1 MNLVSLELRQWRSFA
16 VCELEFPVGLIG
28 VSGPNGAGKTTIAE
42 AIGWALFGR
51 LRAGAKVSDLRRQD
65 APAGER
71 SLVRLGFR
79 LGPTIYHV
87 ERVVNGPAKLWI
99 GEGDEP
105 ETTRISDTNERIARE
120 LDLTWGTFQR
130 TVFARQKD
138 IAALDPGGSAEA
150 RKAHVERL
158 LGLGR
163 FRVAAD
169 KAKARAKEL
178 AHARDAL
185 REQAPDL
192 DLLRHELVQAE
203 EAAAAG
209 DPTVAEAT
217 QLRALAQERAEVAEA
232 AVDKERD
239 RADRH
244 GRLADEAERLKEEL
258 DERDADLK
266 KKRERLARRAE
277 QKAELSCLDARDL
290 DLDALLR
297 TRQRWELVE
306 RCAEDLATCRAERVV
321 DFDAE
326 LAAAR
331 SAELST
337 VEEELEVLAEHDPS
351 DTEALRSRVA
361 ALESVAG
368 APAPG
373 PAVGRLRALDAERQA
388 AHTRHGVL
396 VASIEDAE
404 RHLAAVEEGGS
415 DVPCPTCLRP
425 YGEDHEEIAAAHRAG
440 LAGQRSE
447 ASDLA
452 ARFSELDD
460 KREAAAHDLQ
470 RAEAAAAD
478 LKRTDG
484 PERLEDARRA
494 LERAE
499 ETAADRLTRVAQLR
513 HRRDLL
519 QQLIADDRERGRA
532 AERAVGRLEGA
543 TDRFAV
549 AAAALGVTDY
559 DEAAKQVAVA
569 AHDVAVVE
577 HQTRQQL
584 TAALDATVELEAE
597 VEKLAQRRDKRSAR
611 AEQVA
616 QELTDLALDPGA
628 LDALGASLRT
638 SREMHE
644 EATDALRAAE
654 LHAKERDQRAGELR
668 RRVEDAEKVHEHLDE
683 HARAAHEH
691 AVVGTLLSEYRTAQH
706 QRAWPK
712 LEEGASRLLS
722 DTTDGRY
729 ADVRLSQDYKLAIV
743 DRGEEH
749 GLERYSG
756 GEQDLAN
763 LCLRLAIADW
773 VSHERGVEMGFV
785 VLDEVFGSQD
795 EERRTRLVD
804 ELRSLGNRFHQVLV
818 ITHLPDIA
826 DLCEHQLRVEMD
838 EPGRSAAE
846 IVRV

>member
-1 MNLVSLELRQWRSFA
+1 MILLSLELHQWRSFA

-65 APAGER
+65 APGGER
-71 SLVRLGFR
+71 SLVRLSFR

-120 LDLTWGTFQR
+120 LDLTWETFQR

-158 LGLGR
+158 LGLER
-163 FRVAAD
+163 FRVAAE

-178 AHARDAL
+178 AHSRDAL

-192 DLLRHELVQAE
+192 DTLRQALTEAE

-209 DPTVAEAT
+209 DPAVAGAIR
-217 QLRALAQERAEVAEA
+217 QRALAHEVVKGAEA

-239 RADRH
+239 RAERH
-244 GRLADEAERLKEEL
+244 GRLADEAQRLNEEV
-258 DERDADLK
+258 DECDTDLK
-266 KKRERLARRAE
+266 TKRERLARRVD
-277 QKAELSCLDARDL
+277 QQAELSSLDGHDL
-290 DLDALLR
+290 DLDARLE
-297 TRQRWELVE
+297 TRQRWELLE
-306 RCAEDLATCRAERVV
+306 GYANDLADLKAEGVV
-321 DFDAE
+321 DFDPE
-326 LAAAR
+326 QAAAR
-331 SAELST
+331 SRELSA
-337 VEEELEVLAEHDPS
+337 VEEDMELPTEHDRS

-361 ALESVAG
+361 ALESVAE
-368 APAPG
+368 APVPG
-373 PAVGRLRALDAERQA
+373 LAVKRLRGLDTERQA
-388 AHTRHGVL
+388 ARTQHGVL
-396 VASIEDAE
+396 VASIEGAE

-425 YGEDHEEIAAAHRAG
+425 YGEDYEEIVAAHRAR
-440 LAGQRSE
+440 LAVQRSDVGDLE
-447 ASDLA
+447 A
-452 ARFSELDD
+452 RCSELDD
-460 KREAAAHDLQ
+460 EREAATQDVQ
-470 RAEAAAAD
+470 QAEAAAAE

-484 PERLEDARRA
+484 PERLEDARCA
-494 LERAE
+494 LGQAE
-499 ETAADRLTRVAQLR
+499 ETAAARRTRLGELRDRRVELR
-513 HRRDLL
+513 R
-519 QQLIADDRERGRA
+519 LIAEDTESGRA
-532 AERAVGRLEGA
+532 AERAIGRLEGA
-543 TDRFAV
+543 TDRFAL

-559 DEAAKQVAVA
+559 DEAAKQAAVDDHEGAAVA
-569 AHDVAVVE
+569 HKS
-577 HQTRQQL
+577 RQQL
-584 TAALDATVELEAE
+584 TAAIDATVDLYAE
-597 VEKLAQRRDKRSAR
+597 VEKLALRREKRSGR

-628 LDALGASLRT
+628 LDALRASCKT
-638 SREMHE
+638 AREAHE
-644 EATDALRAAE
+644 EATNALRAAE
-654 LHAKERDQRAGELR
+654 LRAKERDQRAGELR
-668 RRVEDAEKVHEHLDE
+668 RRVEDAERMHEHLDE
-683 HARAAHEH
+683 HTLAAHQH
-691 AVVGTLLSEYRTAQH
+691 AVAGRLLSEYRTAQH

-722 DTTDGRY
+722 DTTEGRY

-773 VSHERGVEMGFV
+773 VSRERGVEMGFV

-795 EERRTRLVD
+795 EQRRARLVD

-818 ITHLPDIA
+818 ITHLTDIA